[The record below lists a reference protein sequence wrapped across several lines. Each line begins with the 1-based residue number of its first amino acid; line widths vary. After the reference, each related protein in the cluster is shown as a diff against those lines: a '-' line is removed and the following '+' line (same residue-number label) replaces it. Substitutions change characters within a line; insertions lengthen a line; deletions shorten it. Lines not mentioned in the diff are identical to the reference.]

1 MIIVAGTVRIDPGK
15 REAAKDVMREVITKS
30 QAEEGCI
37 EYSYSVDV
45 LVPSLIHVFEIWQ
58 DKESLDAHF
67 KTPHL
72 KAWRESWS
80 SFGISDRKLSLVE
93 VASTTPL

>member
-1 MIIVAGTVRIDPGK
+1 MIPASG
-15 REAAKDVMREVITKS
+15 EAAKDVMREVITKS
-30 QAEEGCI
+30 QAEEGCL
-37 EYSYSVDV
+37 EYCYAVDV

-58 DKESLDAHF
+58 DKDSLDAPL

-80 SFGISDRKLSLVE
+80 SFGTSDRKLSLVK